1 MSDFNHIVY
10 FEVFGKKMK
19 MKLTAATEAEAREKV
34 LDYVKYSTKFY
45 KINKVSV
52 EDPLDK
58 LKDMFRKLSEEN
70 NNFLYRNIL
79 YFYTRYSKLLK
90 IISK

>member
-45 KINKVSV
+45 KVNKVSE
-52 EDPLDK
+52 EDAIDK
-58 LKDMFRKLSEEN
+58 LKDLFREAFGGK
-70 NNFLYRNIL
+70 
-79 YFYTRYSKLLK
+79 
-90 IISK
+90 